1 MGDVAL
7 NEAAGDRSNP
17 YRIDRPIVLVG
28 LMGVGKSTVGRR
40 LARQLR
46 LPFYDA
52 DAEIEMAAGASVE
65 EIFARHGE
73 AAFRDGERRVI
84 ARLVTGPPIVLA
96 TGGGAFIDPVTR
108 ALIAERAFSIWLKAD
123 LDLLMKR
130 VSKRGGRPLL
140 KGGDPRKIMADLMER
155 RYPIYAEADIVV
167 ESRGG
172 PHEHVV
178 LDILKAMQ
186 PHFSNVPIP

>member
-1 MGDVAL
+1 M
-7 NEAAGDRSNP
+7 NEAARDQSNP
-17 YRIDRPIVLVG
+17 FDIDRPIVLVG

-40 LARQLR
+40 LARHLK
-46 LPFYDA
+46 LPFFDA
-52 DAEIEMAAGASVE
+52 DAEIEAAAGATVE

-84 ARLVTGPPIVLA
+84 ARLVTGPPIVLS
-96 TGGGAFIDPVTR
+96 TGGGAFMDANTR
-108 ALIAERAFSIWLKAD
+108 ELIAEKALSIWLKAD
-123 LDLLMKR
+123 LDLLLKR

-155 RYPIYAEADIVV
+155 RYPIYAEADVVV
-167 ESRGG
+167 ESHGG

-178 LDILKAMQ
+178 FDILKALKS
-186 PHFSNVPIP
+186 HFANLPGS

>member
-1 MGDVAL
+1 LGQFAL
-7 NEAAGDRSNP
+7 NEAVSDQSNP

-28 LMGVGKSTVGRR
+28 LMGVGKSTDGRR
-40 LARQLR
+40 LARQLK
-46 LPFYDA
+46 LPFFDA
-52 DAEIEMAAGASVE
+52 DAEIEAAASASVE

-84 ARLVTGPPIVLA
+84 ARLVSGPPIVLS
-96 TGGGAFIDPVTR
+96 TGGGAFIDPITR
-108 ALIAERAFSIWLKAD
+108 ALILEKAFSIWLKAD
-123 LDLLMKR
+123 LELLLKR

-155 RYPIYAEADIVV
+155 RYPIYAEADLVV

-178 LDILKAMQ
+178 MEILTALRA
-186 PHFSNVPIP
+186 HFLNVPAP